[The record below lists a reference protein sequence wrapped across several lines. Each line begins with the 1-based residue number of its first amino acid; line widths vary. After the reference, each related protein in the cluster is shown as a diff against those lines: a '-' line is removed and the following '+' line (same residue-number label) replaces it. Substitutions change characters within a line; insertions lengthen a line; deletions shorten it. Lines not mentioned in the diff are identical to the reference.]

1 MKNTAQLV
9 GLHIKQLRE
18 QRGWYQS
25 DLANAAGLPVRTV
38 GRIERGDVDVR
49 LSTLT
54 KIAKALKTSIKDL
67 LP

>member
-1 MKNTAQLV
+1 MKTTAQLV
-9 GLHIKQLRE
+9 GQSIKQLRE
-18 QRGWYQS
+18 KRPWFQR
-25 DLANAAGLPVRTV
+25 DLAQAAGLPVRTI

-54 KIAKALKTSIKDL
+54 KIAKALKVTTKDL

>member
-1 MKNTAQLV
+1 MKTTAQLV
-9 GLHIKQLRE
+9 GHSIKQLRE
-18 QRGWYQS
+18 KRTWYQR
-25 DLANAAGLPVRTV
+25 DLAKAAGLPVRTI

-54 KIAKALKTSIKDL
+54 KIAKALKVTTKDL

>member
-1 MKNTAQLV
+1 MKPLAQQV
-9 GLHIKQLRE
+9 GQSIKQRRE
-18 QRGWYQS
+18 GSAWLQR
-25 DLANAAGLPVRTV
+25 DLAKAAALPVRTI

-54 KIAKALKTSIKDL
+54 KIAKALKVPTKDL